1 MWKRRRKTTN
11 QSIMRIQTK
20 RWNDANTIEQ
30 PNLFKKYP
38 HIIIAHLIE
47 WASYTQEI
55 TVSLS
60 WFTPNVATFVFLYIL
75 LAFFNSLTFIQF
87 DFILFFFYLPLL
99 CRQRTI
105 RVVGV
110 VVHSRPYP
118 VPTMFTLFIIISRSL
133 ARSLSLSSLYFSPF
147 ALNHSSGFSRR
158 TVHCCV
164 WLPVVCLHFMHFYGE
179 VNPDSFI
186 MSLCVCVFIHLC
198 FCSYAVCV
206 WTLRLNNNKKRF
218 HCPVLVWLS
227 SLHFAP
233 YSLSPIMHVN
243 VRCCTEIKLN

>member
-87 DFILFFFYLPLL
+87 DFILFFLYLPLL

-133 ARSLSLSSLYFSPF
+133 ARSLSLYHLYISLLSLSITPRASQDEQFI
-147 ALNHSSGFSRR
+147 
-158 TVHCCV
+158 
-164 WLPVVCLHFMHFYGE
+164 VVCDFRSSACISCTFMAKWTPI
-179 VNPDSFI
+179 VS
-186 MSLCVCVFIHLC
+186 SCLCVCVFLFIYVFVPML
-198 FCSYAVCV
+198 
-206 WTLRLNNNKKRF
+206 
-218 HCPVLVWLS
+218 
-227 SLHFAP
+227 FA
-233 YSLSPIMHVN
+233 SEH
-243 VRCCTEIKLN
+243 